1 MENDKKKL
9 EFDMF
14 KKQKEMELEK
24 EKEEQKKKN
33 KIMKK
38 NNWRKKNEL
47 KKKLIY
53 DCNKKDLQLQK
64 KKK

>member
-24 EKEEQKKKN
+24 EKEEQKKRTRLW
-33 KIMKK
+33 KK
-38 NNWRKKNEL
+38 QLKEEKWI

-53 DCNKKDLQLQK
+53 DCNKKDLQLK
-64 KKK
+64 KKKK

>member
-24 EKEEQKKKN
+24 KKEEKKKKN

-38 NNWRKKNEL
+38 NN
-47 KKKLIY
+47 
-53 DCNKKDLQLQK
+53 
-64 KKK
+64 